1 MKLDSG
7 DVEIP
12 ASSVSVYEAIF
23 RRRNVKELTGEAV
36 PPRDAGAAVLRG
48 DLGSQSSAYGA
59 YAVLCG

>member
-23 RRRNVKELTGEAV
+23 RRRNVKGILNSRARRFPARRWSGSF
-36 PPRDAGAAVLRG
+36 PR
-48 DLGSQSSAYGA
+48 QSG
-59 YAVLCG
+59 LPIIG